1 MKIIISILS
10 VLLAA
15 LTLDAQPSIGL
26 QEAIA
31 LATKRYPALEV
42 SRLHTQSTL
51 AMQRAAGD
59 FGDLELSMGGEVIGR
74 GNDAVATLLAA
85 RQNLDIFSIKARRQR
100 MQQETRVAHATTRL
114 LEHQLQLQ
122 VSTAYVADQTARLRL
137 EQYRKQ
143 AELYTRFVEAARLRY
158 DTRAASLLEYQSAQ
172 IEQKRVELN
181 VIEAEKDLEKAHLDL
196 SRWLS
201 PDTIYQST
209 STVVD
214 EQVETPS
221 ALLETHPAITLAS
234 EKMKLASEV
243 SKEMRAS
250 ILPKLFVE
258 LGSQMIGSRMGY
270 WSWSLGVSL
279 PVNLGANKARR
290 QSALIEIEKARAE
303 LSNEQWTINAR
314 NRQLSNDYGKWQ
326 RTVDYYR
333 RSALPLASEQRRNT
347 LLSYREGQIGY
358 LDFIQA
364 LKATMDVE
372 LSYIDAYHKLLETK
386 LNIEYYRSK

>member
-1 MKIIISILS
+1 MIFLILS
-10 VLLAA
+10 AMLAA
-15 LTLDAQPSIGL
+15 VALQAQPSIGL

-31 LATKRYPALEV
+31 LAIKRYPALEA

-51 AMQRAAGD
+51 AIQRSAGD
-59 FGDLELSMGGEVIGR
+59 FGDLELSMGGEEIGR

-100 MQQETRVAHATTRL
+100 MQQETRVAHATTRM
-114 LEHQLQLQ
+114 LERQLQLQ
-122 VSTAYVADQTARLRL
+122 VSTAYVADQMARLRL

-143 AELYTRFVEAARLRY
+143 AELYTRFVEAAKLRY
-158 DTRAASLLEYQSAQ
+158 DTRAASLLEYQSALS
-172 IEQKRVELN
+172 EYKRVELK
-181 VIEAEKDLEKAHLDL
+181 VIEAEQDLARAHLDL

-201 PDTIYQST
+201 ADTIYQSGT
-209 STVVD
+209 MIVD
-214 EQVETPS
+214 EQVEAS
-221 ALLETHPAITLAS
+221 ATLLGVHPAIALAS
-234 EKMKLASEV
+234 EKMKLASEI
-243 SKEMRAS
+243 SKEMRANA
-250 ILPKLFVE
+250 LPKLYVE

-290 QSALIEIEKARAE
+290 KSAFIEIEKARAE
-303 LSNEQWTINAR
+303 LSDEQWTINAR
-314 NRQLSNDYGKWQ
+314 NRQLNNDYAKWQ

-333 RSALPLASEQRRNT
+333 KSALPLASEQRRNA

-386 LNIEYYRSK
+386 INIEYYQN

>member
-1 MKIIISILS
+1 MRIIFLILS
-10 VLLAA
+10 AILAA
-15 LTLDAQPSIGL
+15 VALQAQPSIGL

-31 LATKRYPALEV
+31 LAIKRYPALEA

-59 FGDLELSMGGEVIGR
+59 FGDLELSMGGEEIGR

-85 RQNLDIFSIKARRQR
+85 RQNLDVFSIKARRQR
-100 MQQETRVAHATTRL
+100 MQQETRVAHASTRL
-114 LEHQLQLQ
+114 LERQLQQQ
-122 VSTAYVADQTARLRL
+122 VSTAYVADQMARLRL

-172 IEQKRVELN
+172 SEHKRVELN
-181 VIEAEKDLEKAHLDL
+181 VIEAEQDLARAHLDL

-201 PDTIYQST
+201 ADTIYQST
-209 STVVD
+209 PTVVD
-214 EQVETPS
+214 EQVEAS
-221 ALLETHPAITLAS
+221 ATLLEAHPAIALAN
-234 EKMKLASEV
+234 EKMKLASEI
-243 SKEMRAS
+243 SKEMRANA
-250 ILPKLFVE
+250 LPKLYVE
-258 LGSQMIGSRMGY
+258 LGSQMIGSRIGY
-270 WSWSLGVSL
+270 WSWSVGVSL

-290 QSALIEIEKARAE
+290 QSVLIEIEKARAE
-303 LSNEQWTINAR
+303 LSNERWTIDAS
-314 NRQLSNDYGKWQ
+314 NRQLNNDYAKWQ

-333 RSALPLASEQRRNT
+333 KSALPLASEQRRNA

-364 LKATMDVE
+364 LKATMNVE
-372 LSYIDAYHKLLETK
+372 LNYIDAYHKLLETK

>member
-31 LATKRYPALEV
+31 LAIKRYPALEV

-51 AMQRAAGD
+51 AMQRAASD
-59 FGDLELSMGGEVIGR
+59 FGDLELSMGGEEIGR

-122 VSTAYVADQTARLRL
+122 VSTAYVADQMARLRL

-209 STVVD
+209 PTVVD
-214 EQVETPS
+214 EQVEAPA
-221 ALLETHPAITLAS
+221 ALLEAHPAITLAS

-347 LLSYREGQIGY
+347 LLSYREGKIGY

-372 LSYIDAYHKLLETK
+372 LSYIDAYQKLLETK
-386 LNIEYYRSK
+386 IYIEYYRSK